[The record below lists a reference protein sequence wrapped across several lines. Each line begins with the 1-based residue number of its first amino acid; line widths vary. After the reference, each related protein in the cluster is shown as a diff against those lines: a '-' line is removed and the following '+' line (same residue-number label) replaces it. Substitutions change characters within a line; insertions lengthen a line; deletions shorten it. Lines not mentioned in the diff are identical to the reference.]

1 MRKITNAV
9 AIIVIGYIY
18 LEIYERSDLKMLTI
32 DKEEIQRKLEAETGE

>member
-9 AIIVIGYIY
+9 AIIAIGYIY

-32 DKEEIQRKLEAETGE
+32 DKEAIQRKLEAETKE